1 LNLPAISVKQ
11 QTFVGLLVFVLA
23 LLLARQFGE
32 WIIGGDLNQVAFA
45 FAAAT
50 AAGVGLA
57 VLRNWRSGT
66 YLFLTWLI
74 FEDLIRKYLG
84 NNMALYFAK
93 DALAGLIYVSLYLAA
108 RKRPE
113 KWPKP
118 PFLLAFGIFF
128 WFAVLQV
135 FNPNSPNPLYGL
147 LGLKV
152 YFLYVPLMFVGY
164 ALVSTDQHLE
174 RFLVLFSSLA
184 AAVAALGITQSIV
197 GTTFLSPVTLA
208 PEIRELGNLEK
219 YTPISHELF
228 NLPPS
233 VFVSAGR
240 YSQFLFLCVVL
251 GLGSAGY
258 SVLKGG
264 RRRRVLFVSLGIV
277 AVGVLLCGSRG
288 SLVLSLAST
297 GVMSAAFLWGAPKD
311 KRRLYRRLTAN
322 AIRRSAVIAVMFVAT
337 AVLVFPKQTAMRW
350 DFYSETLSPSSAAY
364 ELPQRMWDYPLAQ
377 LEAAFSEQHWV
388 MGNGT
393 GTSSLGAGYVAELLH
408 RPRPGHDVES
418 GYGGLDVEFGILG
431 VVFWLMW
438 TSLLVIG
445 CWRIVRRLRHTHV
458 FPIGFVVF
466 WYALILL
473 FPETFGSL
481 NSYQDYAANSFL
493 WLLVGVLYRLPELAV
508 ASPLKLVSTNTLKER

>member
-1 LNLPAISVKQ
+1 MNLPAISVRQ
-11 QTFVGLLVFVLA
+11 QTIVGLLVFVLG

-66 YLFLTWLI
+66 HFFLIWLI

-93 DALAGLIYVSLYLAA
+93 DVLAGLIYVSLYLAG
-108 RKRPE
+108 RKHPE
-113 KWPKP
+113 KWPRP

-135 FNPNSPNPLYGL
+135 FNPNSPSLFYGL

-152 YFLYVPLMFVGY
+152 YFFYVPLMFVGY
-164 ALVSTDQHLE
+164 ALVSADEHLE
-174 RFLVLFSSLA
+174 RFLVLFSLLA
-184 AAVAALGITQSIV
+184 SAVAGLGITQSVV
-197 GTTFLSPVTLA
+197 GTNFLSPATLS
-208 PEIRELGNLEK
+208 PDIRELGNLEK

-240 YSQFLFLCVVL
+240 YSQFLFLCFVL
-251 GLGSAGY
+251 GLGSVGY

-264 RRRRVLFVSLGIV
+264 RRRRVLFLSLGTV

-288 SLVLSLAST
+288 SLVLSFAST
-297 GVMSAAFLWGAPKD
+297 AVMSAAFLWGAPKD
-311 KRRLYRRLTAN
+311 KRALYRKLTAK
-322 AIRRSAVIAVMFVAT
+322 AIRRSVVAAVMFVAT
-337 AVLVFPKQTAMRW
+337 AVLIFPKQTATRW
-350 DFYSETLSPSSAAY
+350 EFYSETLSPSSSAY
-364 ELPQRMWDYPLAQ
+364 QLSQRMWDYPLAQ
-377 LEAAFSEQHWV
+377 LEAAFSEHHWV

-393 GTSSLGAGYVAELLH
+393 GTASLGAGYVVELLQK
-408 RPRPGHDVES
+408 PRAGVDVES
-418 GYGGLDVEFGILG
+418 GYGGLDVELGIVGLA
-431 VVFWLMW
+431 FWLMW

-445 CWRIVRRLRHTHV
+445 CWHIVRRLRQSHV
-458 FPIGFVVF
+458 FPIGFAVF

-481 NSYQDYAANSFL
+481 NSYQDYAANAFL
-493 WLLVGVLYRLPELAV
+493 WLLIGVLYRLPELAAV
-508 ASPLKLVSTNTLKER
+508 APLKRISTNTP

>member
-1 LNLPAISVKQ
+1 LSLPYISIKQ
-11 QTFVGLLVFVLA
+11 QTFIGLLVFVLG

-32 WIIGGDLNQVAFA
+32 WIIGGDLNQVAFV
-45 FAAAT
+45 FAAAA

-93 DALAGLIYVSLYLAA
+93 DALAGVIYVALYLAA
-108 RKRPE
+108 RRHPE
-113 KWPKP
+113 KWPRP
-118 PFLLAFGIFF
+118 HFLLAFGVFF

-147 LGLKV
+147 LGLKL
-152 YFLYVPLMFVGY
+152 YFFYVPLMFVGY

-174 RFLVLFSSLA
+174 RFLVLFSLLA
-184 AAVAALGITQSIV
+184 AAVAGLGITQSIV
-197 GTTFLSPVTLA
+197 GTNFLSPATLA
-208 PEIRELGNLEK
+208 PDIRELGNLEK

-240 YSQFLFLCVVL
+240 YGQFLFLCVVL

-264 RRRRVLFVSLGIV
+264 RGRRALFLSLGII

-288 SLVLSLAST
+288 TLVLGLASAA
-297 GVMSAAFLWGAPKD
+297 VMSTAFLWGAPKH
-311 KRRLYRRLTAN
+311 KRRLYRKLTAK
-322 AIRRSAVIAVMFVAT
+322 AIRRSAVVAVMFVAT
-337 AVLVFPKQTAMRW
+337 AVLVFPKQIGTRW
-350 DFYSETLSPSSAAY
+350 DFYSETLSPTSSAY
-364 ELPQRMWDYPLAQ
+364 ELSYRMWDYPLANVK
-377 LEAAFSEQHWV
+377 AAFSEQHWV

-393 GTSSLGAGYVAELLH
+393 GTSSLGAQYVAELLH
-408 RPRPGHDVES
+408 KPRPALDVES
-418 GYGGLDVEFGILG
+418 GYGGLDVEMGIVGL
-431 VVFWLMW
+431 VLWLIW
-438 TSLLVIG
+438 TSLLVIS
-445 CWRIVRRLRHTHV
+445 CWRIVRRLRQTHL
-458 FPIGFVVF
+458 FPIGFAVF
-466 WYALILL
+466 WYAAILL
-473 FPETFGSL
+473 FPQTFGSL
-481 NSYQDYAANSFL
+481 NSYQDYAANAFL

-508 ASPLKLVSTNTLKER
+508 APPGQLVSVNTP